1 MSAYLLHYL
10 AGAVFAVTGWWAR
23 GLCEHW
29 SHRLL
34 VGGGMLAVETALVV
48 TYIG

>member
-1 MSAYLLHYL
+1 MSVYLLHYL
-10 AGAVFAVTGWWAR
+10 AGAVFAATGAWAR

-34 VGGGMLAVETALVV
+34 VGGVVLAVETWIVI